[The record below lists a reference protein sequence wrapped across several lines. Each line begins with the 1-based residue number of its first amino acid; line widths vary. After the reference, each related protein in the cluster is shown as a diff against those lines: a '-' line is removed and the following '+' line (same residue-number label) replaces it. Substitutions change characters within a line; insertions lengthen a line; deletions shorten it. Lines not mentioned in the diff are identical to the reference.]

1 MSFINILYIVFQ
13 FNEYSFFI
21 IDIIFHLMVQTR
33 SSSYEKIKRNNNRY
47 TSSTAIPKEFE
58 FASLLPLRESLVYFK
73 IFFDY
78 LSSASLLGNNLHGL
92 IS

>member
-58 FASLLPLRESLVYFK
+58 FVSLLPLHESGVLQNLLRLPVFRSSPRE
-73 IFFDY
+73 
-78 LSSASLLGNNLHGL
+78 
-92 IS
+92 

>member
-1 MSFINILYIVFQ
+1 MKK
-13 FNEYSFFI
+13 YSFFI
-21 IDIIFHLMVQTR
+21 IDIIFHLTVQAR
-33 SSSYEKIKRNNNRY
+33 SYEKIKRNNNRY

-78 LSSASLLGNNLHGL
+78 LSSAPLLGNNLHGL

>member
-21 IDIIFHLMVQTR
+21 IDIIFHLTAR

-58 FASLLPLRESLVYFK
+58 FVSLLPLHESGVLQNLLRLPVFRSSPRE
-73 IFFDY
+73 
-78 LSSASLLGNNLHGL
+78 
-92 IS
+92 

>member
-21 IDIIFHLMVQTR
+21 IDIIFHLTAR

-78 LSSASLLGNNLHGL
+78 LSSAPLLGNNLHGL